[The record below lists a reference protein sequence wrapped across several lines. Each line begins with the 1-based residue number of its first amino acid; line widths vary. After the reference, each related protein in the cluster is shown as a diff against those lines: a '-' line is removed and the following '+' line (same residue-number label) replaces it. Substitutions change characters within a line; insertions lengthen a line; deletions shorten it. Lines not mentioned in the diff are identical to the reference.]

1 MNSENRLRSLPGIL
15 ITVAATTLVLVFAS
29 TANAGKSF
37 SMVGEWS
44 MNRGVLVD
52 IPING
57 GPNVCLEFA
66 EPKNA
71 HKLTAPVTGGGGND
85 HGGCVGSGNWFVPFP
100 PTTSPP
106 VAPRFPWPRSAG
118 VPIFGFR
125 QKLGGIPGAAALT
138 TTGTGRSF
146 TIPVNAFNQV
156 APATGFNSA
165 TVMLVP
171 TVVQLQTDFA
181 ASGPA
186 SATRAISVDVVPT
199 FGLQQPPRFMKDAWS
214 KDVGQAGRPL
224 PSTPGIPTFNIRP
237 AADFAWCP
245 GTVGAGGVCPGG
257 ATTAGGVITGGT
269 GAGDVDGIVRYK
281 AGVNKF
287 GGTMAMMLKGG
298 GSTSIRAGS
307 TTVAATTITLMG
319 GAGFGRTML
328 PFIAHLEFGTAM
340 TVARFQQ
347 PQVQGVGYAF
357 NNTITLASAP
367 FHLDYLTSMHVAGVT
382 SGGGM
387 ITTSGPTTFVTTT
400 TNMGM
405 TMMNTMTHGFL
416 APDTNNNWGFPWT
429 TGAVSVMNVELAGAS
444 PQTDTL
450 TAQGFDG
457 RDADGNG
464 AITLVAGGTAN
475 RVLSGLDF
483 SALDIVTLVFDDG
496 LATPSMGPAGL
507 ATVATLLALSAGFML
522 RRRFASEE

>member
-1 MNSENRLRSLPGIL
+1 MNSENRLRFLPGIL

-44 MNRGVLVD
+44 MNRAILVD

-57 GPNVCLEFA
+57 GPQTRLEFA

-71 HKLTAPVTGGGGND
+71 HKLTAPVTPGGGND
-85 HGGCVGSGNWFVPFP
+85 HGACVGGGNWFVPFP

-106 VAPRFPWPRSAG
+106 VAPRFPWPRSAA

-146 TIPVNAFNQV
+146 TIPDNAFNQV
-156 APATGFNSA
+156 GPPTGFNSA

-171 TVVQLQTDFA
+171 TVVQLQTDFT

-186 SATRAISVDVVPT
+186 NAVLAADALPT
-199 FGLQQPPRFMKDAWS
+199 FAIQQPARFMKDAWS

-245 GTVGAGGVCPGG
+245 GTVGAGGVCPAG
-257 ATTAGGVITGGT
+257 ATTPGGFITGGT
-269 GAGDVDGIVRYK
+269 GDGPVDGIVRYK

-307 TTVAATTITLMG
+307 TTVPATTITLGG

-328 PFIAHLEFGTAM
+328 PFIAHLPFGTDMAI
-340 TVARFQQ
+340 AKFNQ

-357 NNTITLASAP
+357 NNTITLKSAR
-367 FHLDYLTSMHVAGVT
+367 FHLDYLTSLHVSGVT
-382 SGGGM
+382 NGGGM

-400 TNMGM
+400 TMGTM
-405 TMMNTMTHGFL
+405 TMMNTMTFGFL
-416 APDTNNNWGFPWT
+416 GADTNNGWGFPWT
-429 TGAVSVMNVELAGAS
+429 TGAVSVMNVELQGAS

-457 RDADGNG
+457 RDANGNG
-464 AITLVAGGTAN
+464 AITLVAGGTTN
-475 RVLSGLDF
+475 RVLSGNDF
-483 SALDIVTLVFDDG
+483 AALDLVTLVFDDG
-496 LATPSMGPAGL
+496 LATPSMGTAGL
-507 ATVATLLALSAGFML
+507 ATVATLLALSAGFVL